1 MENQPQKPN
10 KWALVGLATEM
21 GFIIALPLLVFIL
34 IGKKLDLRFHT
45 TPWLTL
51 VGILLA
57 IGASTA
63 WLTKRLKE
71 YIK

>member
-1 MENQPQKPN
+1 MN
-10 KWALVGLATEM
+10 KWRIVNLGLEM

-34 IGKKLDLRFHT
+34 IGKWLDAKWHT

-51 VGILLA
+51 VGIILA
-57 IGASTA
+57 IGATTA
-63 WLTKRLKE
+63 WLTQRLKE